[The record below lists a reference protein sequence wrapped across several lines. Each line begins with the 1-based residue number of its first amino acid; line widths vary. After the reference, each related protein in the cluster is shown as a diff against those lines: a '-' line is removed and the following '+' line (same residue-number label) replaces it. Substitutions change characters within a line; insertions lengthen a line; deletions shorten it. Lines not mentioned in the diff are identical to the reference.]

1 MQDPAGFPG
10 ACVWPGP
17 AQAIAVTWG
26 VNQIDDLSRLLS
38 SCVFP
43 SLCHSVSLKKQR
55 NKPLKHTTSPTQY
68 VLIFHIYFHLI
79 CNAVRLVG
87 WGAAGQRAPAIC
99 WFSPQ
104 RPATARAGPGRR
116 ARDSISISHLVAA
129 TEGFEPP
136 SESSQETRDAM
147 EQPERKAQANYHDKG
162 RSHPCQGL
170 PAEPNTH
177 PIPLVLEE

>member
-1 MQDPAGFPG
+1 MQDLAGFPG

-17 AQAIAVTWG
+17 VQAIAVTWG

-43 SLCHSVSLKKQR
+43 SLCHSVFLKKQR

-68 VLIFHIYFHLI
+68 VLIFYIYCHLI
-79 CNAVRLVG
+79 WNAVRLVG
-87 WGAAGQRAPAIC
+87 WRAAGQRAPAIR

-104 RPATARAGPGRR
+104 RPATARAGQGRR
-116 ARDSISISHLVAA
+116 ALDSISISCLAAA

-136 SESSQETRDAM
+136 SASSQETRDEV
-147 EQPERKAQANYHDKG
+147 EQPGQKAQANHHDKG
-162 RSHPCQGL
+162 YSHPGQGL
-170 PAEPNTH
+170 PAQPNTH
-177 PIPLVLEE
+177 HIPLVLQE